1 MTLTSYRIHSIYVL
15 RLFNDPIAM
24 LLFYI
29 SFYLFLSG
37 KWTIGSMFYS
47 LAVSVKMN
55 ILLFAPALLAAYLI
69 ILGLKKTIL
78 QLLICASIQI
88 ILASPFLLVN
98 FIGYLQR
105 SFDLG
110 RIFEHKWTV
119 NYRFLDKQMFEN
131 RYFHIGLLILHIT
144 LLLLFVPMIKRY
156 LSSYSKLK
164 MVEEQLKP
172 QLDNNTNTKKSKPK
186 PKKQKQIHV
195 NNEVEEKLTKEQ
207 EQFLKAFEKGLQNQ
221 GHKKII
227 EPPQEEEIEEPT
239 YTINFDSLSQL
250 FVLPFFITN
259 FIGVACA
266 RSLHYQF
273 YTWYFHSLLY
283 LVYCTGY
290 KKSIM
295 FLILAVI
302 ELCWN
307 TYPSTI
313 FSSAALHF
321 CHVLILFGVY
331 KTMKK

>member
-15 RLFNDPIAM
+15 RLFNDPVAM

-37 KWTIGSMFYS
+37 KWSLGSLFYS
-47 LAVSVKMN
+47 LAVSIKMN

-69 ILGLKKTIL
+69 ILGFKRTII
-78 QLLICASIQI
+78 QLFICASVQVA
-88 ILASPFLLVN
+88 LAAPFLYYN
-98 FIGYLQR
+98 FIGYIQR

-119 NYRFLDKQMFEN
+119 NYRFLDKPLFEN
-131 RYFHIGLLILHIT
+131 RYFHIGLLTLHIL
-144 LLLLFVPMIKRY
+144 LLLLFLPMIKRY

-164 MVEEQLKP
+164 MIEEQLKP
-172 QLDNNTNTKKSKPK
+172 QLDQKQTKKNKTK
-186 PKKQKQIHV
+186 TKKQKVQQPNKV
-195 NNEVEEKLTKEQ
+195 EEEKLTKDQ
-207 EQFLKAFEKGLQNQ
+207 EKFLQAFESGLKSQ
-221 GHKKII
+221 GHKKVE
-227 EPPQEEEIEEPT
+227 EPEPKEEEPNF
-239 YTINFDSLSQL
+239 TINFDSLSQL

-290 KKSIM
+290 QKSLM
-295 FLILAVI
+295 FLILACI

-307 TYPSTI
+307 TYPSTNV
-313 FSSAALHF
+313 SSAVLHI
-321 CHVLILFGVY
+321 CHILILFGVY
-331 KTMKK
+331 RNMKK